1 MKLFLA
7 AAVTVVV
14 IAATSELVLTRFVGE
29 SSERA
34 YTTSSARP

>member
-7 AAVTVVV
+7 AAVAVVV
-14 IAATSELVLTRFVGE
+14 IAAASEFVLTRFVGE

-34 YTTSSARP
+34 YTAPSARP